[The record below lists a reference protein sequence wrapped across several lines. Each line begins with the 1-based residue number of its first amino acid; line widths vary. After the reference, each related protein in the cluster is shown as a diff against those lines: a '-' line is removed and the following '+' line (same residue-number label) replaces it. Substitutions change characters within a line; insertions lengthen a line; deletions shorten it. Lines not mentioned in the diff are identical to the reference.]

1 MSTNLLSFKKELDL
15 TPITNL
21 SENLKIE
28 INEAYLV
35 TILESKDTQYVH
47 Y

>member
-1 MSTNLLSFKKELDL
+1 MRKKEKKGEVDIINVYNVAKKELDL

-28 INEAYLV
+28 CDQ
-35 TILESKDTQYVH
+35 K
-47 Y
+47 